1 MKKAMISIGIMM
13 DKTDKDQ
20 EEKDID
26 ELYRTMMARAKYAG
40 VDCSPGFDTSTTS
53 GKIKVIEELKL
64 YVGD

>member
-1 MKKAMISIGIMM
+1 M